1 MNLEI
6 DKDKSGKTFKF
17 YHRAPR
23 GSEATKA
30 KAYAI
35 SDITNDRVLE
45 KIPGTKERY
54 GNNYLNI
61 ERFVMYISQFEEVV
75 IPI

>member
-30 KAYAI
+30 KAAAI
-35 SDITNDRVLE
+35 RDITNDRVLE
-45 KIPGTKERY
+45 KDSGSKARY
-54 GNNYLNI
+54 GNNYVNL
-61 ERFVMYISQFEEVV
+61 EYLVMYISQFEEVI